1 MGLLEKRKV
10 QLAALLSC
18 FAANFVPLFSC
29 ARTTIPFCAVIHP
42 VRRSLIAPALAEKLP
57 CVSHF
62 SFFFFLF
69 FFPFLSFLTHTLL
82 YFHLIVTS
90 TMLCSSNDQPTLR
103 GSFQKSKCADNRP
116 CVVYIPLLFFSK
128 TPRTE
133 SQFLLFFKEQQT
145 VL

>member
-18 FAANFVPLFSC
+18 FAANFVPLFFLC
-29 ARTTIPFCAVIHP
+29 AHDNPLLRCDTT
-42 VRRSLIAPALAEKLP
+42 SSALFDSTSTCGEASVCLP
-57 CVSHF
+57 LF
-62 SFFFFLF
+62 PFFFFF

-82 YFHLIVTS
+82 YFPPIVTS

-116 CVVYIPLLFFSK
+116 CVVYIPLLLFQNATHRITIF
-128 TPRTE
+128 T
-133 SQFLLFFKEQQT
+133 FL
-145 VL
+145 